1 MPALTA
7 QAVSATP
14 KARSGAG
21 RRARANTVRRRAGLP
36 AETERSQ
43 GLDEEE
49 GWSRRGCDGDSSGGH
64 LYLGL
69 GGNAPRHVNE
79 RWH

>member
-1 MPALTA
+1 MPALA
-7 QAVSATP
+7 ALADSSTP

-21 RRARANTVRRRAGLP
+21 RRGRANTVRRRAGLP

-49 GWSRRGCDGDSSGGH
+49 GWFPPQS
-64 LYLGL
+64 
-69 GGNAPRHVNE
+69 NE
-79 RWH
+79 KI

>member
-1 MPALTA
+1 MPALA
-7 QAVSATP
+7 ALADSSTP

-36 AETERSQ
+36 ADTERSQ

-49 GWSRRGCDGDSSGGH
+49 GWPPVNATEIAWVVISS
-64 LYLGL
+64 LGL
-69 GGNAPRHVNE
+69 GGTCHTS
-79 RWH
+79 